1 MLLLIACKSDLA
13 KVYAPNLTNL
23 GKILSKLTAFR
34 SSSPEVFL
42 GKGVLKICSRFTG
55 EHPCQ
60 SVISV
65 KIQSNIIK
73 ITFRHGC
80 SVDLRYIFR
89 GSFPKNSPAG
99 LLL

>member
-42 GKGVLKICSRFTG
+42 GKGVLKICSRSTG
-55 EHPCQ
+55 EHPCR
-60 SVISV
+60 SAISIKLQRNFRTCTRV
-65 KIQSNIIK
+65 KQVARTSAWMFSGKFAAYFQN
-73 ITFRHGC
+73 TF
-80 SVDLRYIFR
+80 S
-89 GSFPKNSPAG
+89 
-99 LLL
+99 